1 MYTALMVTLS
11 NYPNFSN
18 ALYFIFENER
28 FITWSSGISTIITS
42 TLARLQ
48 ILNFLLNFTY
58 FFKKLSL
65 QPNMIF
71 LWLLTEKVNRIFAF
85 YPFLNNCF

>member
-58 FFKKLSL
+58 FFKKHSL

-71 LWLLTEKVNRIFAF
+71 LCLLTEKVNRIFAF